1 MLDEKIITGYK
12 IKLACFRHLR
22 DLQRQGQEDF
32 PYVYSVDAFNR
43 FLKFLSLVP
52 NVDDLS
58 QKLEPM
64 DWQLFIFSQM
74 YAWLDLD
81 GLPRFSNIVLS
92 MARAQGKTMI
102 AGICL
107 NYSFLI
113 ETIGLSNKDFL
124 VSSLNFEQTMKL
136 YGYVSSMMERIIEN
150 EPFKSLATEIGLNL
164 YAREIK
170 E

>member
-1 MLDEKIITGYK
+1 MAGYN

-32 PYVYSVDAFNR
+32 PYTYSVDAFNR

-58 QKLEPM
+58 KKLEPM
-64 DWQLFIFSQM
+64 DWQLFIFSQIF
-74 YAWLDLD
+74 AWFDLD
-81 GLPRFSNIVLS
+81 GLPRFVNIILS

-102 AGICL
+102 AGISL

-113 ETIGLSNKDFL
+113 ETIGLSNQDFL

-136 YGYVSSMMERIIEN
+136 YTYV
-150 EPFKSLATEIGLNL
+150 KSNDVKNH
-164 YAREIK
+164 RE
-170 E
+170 